1 MKKLSKE
8 TAELMSKLKKAVE
21 DEGGICI
28 ISIGKG
34 KYLSQAM
41 YGTAEDIVALLCCG
55 VDGVASNTGE
65 SSVSILTKMIG
76 AMLDDGGG
84 KNERAEFN

>member
-8 TAELMSKLKKAVE
+8 TAELMSKLKDAVE
-21 DEGGICI
+21 KEGGECV

-41 YGTAEDIVALLCCG
+41 HGPAN
-55 VDGVASNTGE
+55 GVANKTGV
-65 SSVSILTKMIG
+65 SSVSILIK
-76 AMLDDGGG
+76 MLDVVLNVEGE
-84 KNERAEFN
+84 KNEQ

>member
-8 TAELMSKLKKAVE
+8 TAELMSKLKDAVE
-21 DEGGICI
+21 KEGGECV

-41 YGTAEDIVALLCCG
+41 HGPANDIIALLCCG
-55 VDGVASNTGE
+55 VDGVANKTGV
-65 SSVSILTKMIG
+65 SSVSILIK
-76 AMLDDGGG
+76 MLDVVLNVEGE
-84 KNERAEFN
+84 KNEQ

>member
-1 MKKLSKE
+1 MKKLSEE
-8 TAELMSKLKKAVE
+8 TCELMSKLKEAVE

-41 YGTAEDIVALLCCG
+41 YGTAEDMVALLCCG
-55 VDGVASNTGE
+55 VDGVANKTGE
-65 SSVSILTKMIG
+65 SAISVLIK
-76 AMLDDGGG
+76 MLDAVLNVEGE
-84 KNERAEFN
+84 KNERA

>member
-8 TAELMSKLKKAVE
+8 TCELMSKLKAAVE
-21 DEGGICI
+21 EEGGECI

-41 YGTAEDIVALLCCG
+41 YGPAEDIIALLCCG
-55 VDGVASNTGE
+55 VEGVADRTGE
-65 SSVSILTKMIG
+65 PALTILTKMM
-76 AMLDDGGG
+76 AAVLNVRG
-84 KNERAEFN
+84 KK

>member
-8 TAELMSKLKKAVE
+8 TCELMSRLKDAAE
-21 DEGGICI
+21 EEGAECI

-41 YGTAEDIVALLCCG
+41 HGTAEEIIALLCCG
-55 VDGVASNTGE
+55 VDQIAKKTGE
-65 SSVSILTKMIG
+65 SNISILTKMLAATLEVKG
-76 AMLDDGGG
+76 E
-84 KNERAEFN
+84 KE

>member
-1 MKKLSKE
+1 MEKLSEE

-21 DEGGICI
+21 DEGGIYI

-55 VDGVASNTGE
+55 VDGVAKQTGE
-65 SSVSILTKMIG
+65 PAHSILVKMLG
-76 AMLDDGGG
+76 AILNAGE
-84 KNERAEFN
+84 KE